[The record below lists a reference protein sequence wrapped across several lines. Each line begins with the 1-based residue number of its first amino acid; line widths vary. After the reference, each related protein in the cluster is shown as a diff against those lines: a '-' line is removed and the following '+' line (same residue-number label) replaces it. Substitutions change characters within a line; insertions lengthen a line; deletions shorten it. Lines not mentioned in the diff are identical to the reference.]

1 MSNFQQR
8 IKEGFHERD
17 YLIRPQ
23 GSEGGRYAN
32 VWVKGK
38 ALVVSEGALRV
49 CFLLQSHRVLLLKG
63 F

>member
-1 MSNFQQR
+1 MW
-8 IKEGFHERD
+8 
-17 YLIRPQ
+17 
-23 GSEGGRYAN
+23 A
-32 VWVKGK
+32 KGK